1 MDFQEKGG
9 RWLKAQSLSPTYS
22 SSCVSIWQILG
33 QNTHRHTAQ
42 REGIQPYLEPQL
54 SFSFRCRTS

>member
-33 QNTHRHTAQ
+33 QNTQTHSPKGRHPALPGTPAVFLFQ
-42 REGIQPYLEPQL
+42 M
-54 SFSFRCRTS
+54 